1 MPLKRGPCRPGPSS
15 RLHERESA
23 PLHLPCPPRVRGAV
37 ARPAAH
43 WSVRDRVSRGASYS
57 RTYVG
62 MSCWCLRPHPHPC
75 SSLVTGTLEAFNP
88 HPLKWAAFLTVIQE
102 DGPGASW
109 PPADSPGPW
118 GCCGNVRNGDGSKS
132 GASGRGGGRSAPPP
146 RGCHARGTGTRS
158 GHAPDSSWQRA
169 WGASRDRETP
179 AGPRCRHEAVCL
191 PGGAGLAGAGAEG
204 R

>member
-1 MPLKRGPCRPGPSS
+1 MS
-15 RLHERESA
+15 
-23 PLHLPCPPRVRGAV
+23 PPREGSSGSTCGTLVSKRQGLSGGLVQQDLRGHV
-37 ARPAAH
+37 
-43 WSVRDRVSRGASYS
+43 VLVFK
-57 RTYVG
+57 
-62 MSCWCLRPHPHPC
+62 PHPHPC
-75 SSLVTGTLEAFNP
+75 SSLVTGTLEAFNL

-118 GCCGNVRNGDGSKS
+118 GCCGNVRNGDGSNS

-191 PGGAGLAGAGAEG
+191 PGEAGLAGAGAEG